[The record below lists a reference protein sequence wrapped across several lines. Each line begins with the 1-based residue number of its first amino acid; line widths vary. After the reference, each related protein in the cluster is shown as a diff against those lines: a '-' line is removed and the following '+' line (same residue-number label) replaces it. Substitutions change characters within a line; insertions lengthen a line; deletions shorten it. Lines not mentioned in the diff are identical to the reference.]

1 MKAGVGAYGGC
12 FCILHP
18 KYINRKVNNLH
29 KAYNYRTKCTQAKPV
44 MTCICG
50 EYLKYLVKQLFHLQ
64 FTLALY
70 SSEQQATWNFYLMI
84 YLLRVNTLV
93 GIDLI
98 IYSFRTCLL

>member
-1 MKAGVGAYGGC
+1 MWQL
-12 FCILHP
+12 FLHSVP
-18 KYINRKVNNLH
+18 YINGKVNNLH
-29 KAYNYRTKCTQAKPV
+29 KAYNNYRTKYTQAKPV
-44 MTCICG
+44 MTYICG
-50 EYLKYLVKQLFHLQ
+50 EYLKDLVKQLFHLQ